1 MSSKIRITSWP
12 SLPIGPMFT
21 SLRLHLSSAPPA
33 AIQRGLSP
41 HPRWR
46 AAVDAALELTL
57 ELTHERVDDVP
68 LLLGF
73 LIKLKLPE
81 ILDRHYPAHPLH
93 QGLSNG
99 WLITVWISY
108 ILSRADH
115 RKSPVQCW
123 AEGIQHSLETLIGQP
138 IRPVEFSDD
147 RLTLLLKRLDTQTT
161 WESLEADLWHTHCDV
176 YALPVERVRL
186 DATTS
191 CGYHTVTEDGL
202 MPLGHSKDHRPDL
215 AQFKLMAAVAEPSGL
230 FLAGDIHPGNAADDP
245 LYLPLYRR
253 VRAIL
258 GRTGL
263 LYAGDC
269 KMAAL
274 EIRGEIAANQD
285 FYLTR
290 LPLTGT
296 VPAQFAAWVEA
307 AVVGDQAEKLI
318 EIHRGEGEEK
328 ELLGRGYEFERPQAA
343 LVGESEHTWTERV
356 QVIRSESAAAS
367 QATALDRRLKQTEAA
382 VRGLTPPVGPGR
394 TQFTS
399 GWELE
404 LAINAL
410 LAEQNATGLLTV
422 TWERQETVREHYV
435 GPGRGGP
442 NRRKATERVVRSQI
456 TAVTRDGAAIERL
469 AARMGWQVLVTN
481 AVAARLSLG
490 EAVLGYRA
498 GTCVERA
505 FHQLKDRPLGI
516 RPLFV
521 HRDDQVQGLT
531 HLLTLALRVLT
542 LFEVLVRR
550 GQDQDGEELAGLY
563 PGQPKRTTD
572 RPTAKR
578 VLETIAGAGLTL
590 TRVGSGAGCRW
601 HLTALPVLVK
611 QVLSYLGLSNEVYT
625 RLVINSG

>member
-1 MSSKIRITSWP
+1 
-12 SLPIGPMFT
+12 
-21 SLRLHLSSAPPA
+21 
-33 AIQRGLSP
+33 
-41 HPRWR
+41 
-46 AAVDAALELTL
+46 VDATL

-73 LIKLKLPE
+73 LVRLQLPE
-81 ILDRHYPAHPLH
+81 VLDRHFPAHPLH

-99 WLITVWISY
+99 WLTTVWIAY

-115 RKSPVQCW
+115 RKSPVQAW
-123 AEGIQHSLETLIGQP
+123 AEKLQHTLETLIGQR

-147 RLTLLLKRLDTQTT
+147 RLTLLLKRLDTQTA

-191 CGYHTVTEDGL
+191 CGYHAVTEDGL
-202 MPLGHSKDHRPDL
+202 MQLGHSKDHRPDL

-230 FLAGDIHPGNAADDP
+230 FLAGDVHPGNAADDP

-253 VRAIL
+253 VRVLL
-258 GRTGL
+258 GQTGL

-274 EIRGEIAANQD
+274 ETRAEIAANQD

-296 VPAQFAAWVEA
+296 VPAQFAAWVEDA
-307 AVVGDQAEKLI
+307 IVGDQAEKLI
-318 EIHRGEGEEK
+318 EVYRGEGEEQ
-328 ELLGRGYEFERPQAA
+328 ELLGRGYEFERPQSA
-343 LVGESEHTWTERV
+343 LVGEVKHTWTERV
-356 QVIRSESAAAS
+356 QVIRSEAAAQS
-367 QATALDRRLKQTEAA
+367 QAAALDRRLKQTEA
-382 VRGLTPPVGPGR
+382 VLRGLTPPVGPGR

-404 LAINAL
+404 RAVNAL
-410 LAEQNATGLLTV
+410 LAEEGAQGLLTV
-422 TWERQETVREHYV
+422 TWEREETVREHYV

-442 NRRKATERVVRSQI
+442 KRRKTTERSARYQI
-456 TAVTRDGAAIERL
+456 TSVARDGAAIERL
-469 AARMGWQVLVTN
+469 VARMGWQVQVTN
-481 AVAARLSLG
+481 ATAARLSLG
-490 EAVLGYRA
+490 DSVLGYRA
-498 GTCVERA
+498 GTCVERG
-505 FHQLKDRPLGI
+505 FHQLKDQPLGI
-516 RPLFV
+516 RPLYV
-521 HRDDQVQGLT
+521 HRDDQVRGLT

-550 GQDQDGEELAGLY
+550 GQDQDGEDLAGLY

-590 TRVGSGAGCRW
+590 TRAGSGEGCRW

-611 QVLSYLGLSNEVYT
+611 RVLGYLGLSNEVYT

>member
-1 MSSKIRITSWP
+1 
-12 SLPIGPMFT
+12 
-21 SLRLHLSSAPPA
+21 
-33 AIQRGLSP
+33 
-41 HPRWR
+41 
-46 AAVDAALELTL
+46 VDATL

-73 LIKLKLPE
+73 LMTLKLPE

-99 WLITVWISY
+99 WLITVWIAY

-115 RKSPVQCW
+115 RKSPVQAW
-123 AEGIQHSLETLIGQP
+123 TQELHHTLETLIGQT

-147 RLTLLLKRLDTQTT
+147 RLTSLLKRLDTQPA

-191 CGYHTVTEDGL
+191 CGYHTVTDDGL
-202 MPLGHSKDHRPDL
+202 MQLGHSKDHRPDL
-215 AQFKLMAAVAEPSGL
+215 AQFKLMAAVAEPTGL
-230 FLAGDIHPGNAADDP
+230 FLAGDVHPGHAADDP

-253 VRAIL
+253 VRTAL
-258 GRTGL
+258 GQTGL

-274 EIRGEIAANQD
+274 ETRAAIAANQD

-296 VPAQFAAWVEA
+296 VQAQFAAWVEA
-307 AVVGDQAEKLI
+307 AIVGDRAAKLI
-318 EIHRGEGEEK
+318 EIHRGEGEQR
-328 ELLGRGYEFERPQAA
+328 ELLGCGYEFERPQTAV
-343 LVGESEHTWTERV
+343 VGQAEHTWTERV
-356 QVIRSESAAAS
+356 QVIRSASAAES
-367 QATALDRRLKQTEAA
+367 QAAALDRRLKQTEAA
-382 VRGLTPPVGPGR
+382 VRNLTPPVGPGR
-394 TQFTS
+394 TRFTS

-404 LAINAL
+404 RAVKAL
-410 LAEQNATGLLTV
+410 LTEQDATGLLTV
-422 TWERQETVREHYV
+422 TWERQETSREHYV

-442 NRRKATERVVRSQI
+442 NRRKTTERSVRYQI
-456 TAVTRDGAAIERL
+456 TAVTRDDAAIERL
-469 AARMGWQVLVTN
+469 VARMGWQAQVTN
-481 AVAARLSLG
+481 MPSSRLSLG
-490 EAVLGYRA
+490 DSVLCYRA

-505 FHQLKDRPLGI
+505 FHQLKDQPLGI
-516 RPLFV
+516 RPLYV
-521 HRDDQVQGLT
+521 HRDDQVRGLT
-531 HLLTLALRVLT
+531 HLLTLALRALT

-550 GQDQDGEELAGLY
+550 GQDQDGEALAGLY
-563 PGQPKRTTD
+563 PGQPKRTTN

-578 VLETIAGAGLTL
+578 VLEAIAGAELTL
-590 TRVGSGAGCRW
+590 TRVGSSEGCRW

-611 QVLSYLGLSNEVYT
+611 RVLGYLGLSDEVYT
-625 RLVINSG
+625 RLGINSG

>member
-1 MSSKIRITSWP
+1 
-12 SLPIGPMFT
+12 MFT
-21 SLRLHLSSAPPA
+21 SLHLHLSFGPPT

-41 HPRWR
+41 APRWR
-46 AAVDAALELTL
+46 AAVDATL

-99 WLITVWISY
+99 SLITVWIAY

-115 RKSPVQCW
+115 RKSPVQAW
-123 AEGIQHSLETLIGQP
+123 AQKLQHTLETLIGRT
-138 IRPVEFSDD
+138 IRPIEFSDD
-147 RLTLLLKRLDTQTT
+147 RLTLVLKRLDLDPA
-161 WESLEADLWHTHCDV
+161 WESLEADLWHTHCDI

-186 DATTS
+186 AATTS
-191 CGYHTVTEDGL
+191 CGFHTVTDDGL
-202 MPLGHSKDHRPDL
+202 MQLGHSKDHRPDL
-215 AQFKLMAAVAEPSGL
+215 AQLKLMAAVAEPTGF
-230 FLAGDIHPGNAADDP
+230 FLASDLHPGNAADDP

-253 VRAIL
+253 VRTLL
-258 GRTGL
+258 GQTGL

-269 KMAAL
+269 KMAAS
-274 EIRGEIAANQD
+274 EIRAEIAANQD

-307 AVVGDQAEKLI
+307 AVVGEQAAKLI
-318 EIHRGEGEEK
+318 DISRGEGPEK
-328 ELLGRGYEFERPQAA
+328 ELLGRGYEFERAQTATG
-343 LVGESEHTWTERV
+343 GEAEHTWTERV

-367 QATALDRRLKQTEAA
+367 QAAALDRRLKQAEAA
-382 VRGLTPPVGPGR
+382 VRDLTPPVGPGR

-404 LAINAL
+404 LAVKAL
-410 LAEQNATGLLTV
+410 LTERDASELLTV

-442 NRRKATERVVRSQI
+442 NRRKATERVVRYQI
-456 TAVTRDGAAIERL
+456 TSVTRDEAAIEGL
-469 AARMGWQVLVTN
+469 VARMGWQVQVTN
-481 AVAARLSLG
+481 AAASRLSLG
-490 EAVLGYRA
+490 DCVLGYRA

-521 HRDDQVQGLT
+521 HRDDQVGGLT
-531 HLLTLALRVLT
+531 RLLTLALRVLT

-550 GQDQDGEELAGLY
+550 GQDQDSEDLAGLY
-563 PGQPKRTTD
+563 PGQAKRTTD
-572 RPTAKR
+572 RPTARR
-578 VLETIAGAGLTL
+578 VLEAIAGSGLTL
-590 TRVGSGAGCRW
+590 TRARSGEGCRW

-611 QVLSYLGLSNEVYT
+611 RVLGYLGLSEEVYT